1 MVIITEEPSMKLVFL
16 HGAGSSSLA
25 FYYQLRHFRNSKAID
40 LPGHP
45 TGKACK
51 SIEGYLEWVR
61 GYTTA
66 RRYKDMVLCG
76 HSMGGAITLLY
87 ALMYPEE
94 LRGIILIGTGAR
106 LRVHPDYLK
115 LCEQPGRDNGLWL
128 EGQKEYFKAVESDIG
143 QVLMLRAH
151 EVGPAVELADLQAC
165 DRFDVMDQIH
175 KIQVPTQIVCG
186 SQDTMTPVKYSDYL
200 AREIV
205 GAKQEVIPDGNHFV
219 QMEKYRQVNENIER
233 FLATLK

>member
-1 MVIITEEPSMKLVFL
+1 ITEEPLMKLVFL

-45 TGKACK
+45 TGKACV

-66 RRYKDMVLCG
+66 RRYKDIVLCG

-106 LRVHPDYLK
+106 LKVHPQYLN
-115 LCEQPGRDNGLWL
+115 LCENPGRDNGLWL
-128 EGQKEYFKAVESDIG
+128 QGQKEYFQSVESDIG
-143 QVLMLRAH
+143 RVLMLRAN
-151 EVGPAVELADLQAC
+151 EVGPAVELTDLQSC
-165 DRFDVMDQIH
+165 DKFDVMDQVS
-175 KIQVPTQIVCG
+175 KIQLPTQVVCG
-186 SQDTMTPVKYSDYL
+186 SRDIMTPVKYSDYL
-200 AREIV
+200 AREID
-205 GAKQEVIPDGNHFV
+205 GAQEEVIPGGNHFV
-219 QMEKYRQVNENIER
+219 QLEKYQQVNEKIER

>member
-1 MVIITEEPSMKLVFL
+1 MVTITEEPSMKLVFL

-45 TGKACK
+45 TGKACV

-66 RRYKDMVLCG
+66 RRYKDIVLCG

-106 LRVHPDYLK
+106 LKVHPQYLN
-115 LCEQPGRDNGLWL
+115 LCENPGRDNGLWL
-128 EGQKEYFKAVESDIG
+128 QGQKEYFQSVESDIG
-143 QVLMLRAH
+143 RVLMLRAN
-151 EVGPAVELADLQAC
+151 EVGPAVELTDLQSC
-165 DRFDVMDQIH
+165 DKFDVMDQVS
-175 KIQVPTQIVCG
+175 KIQLPTQVVCG
-186 SQDTMTPVKYSDYL
+186 SRDIMTPVKYSDYL
-200 AREIV
+200 AREID
-205 GAKQEVIPDGNHFV
+205 GAQEEVIPGGNHFV
-219 QMEKYRQVNENIER
+219 QLEKYQQVNEKIER